1 MEPGR
6 LPGATETAP
15 FMSESGVGRWDRYVL
30 AKGADFDAML
40 REHLARGDRHVSFIL
55 GKGFD
60 PRMNVGLAKV
70 LDAGGAGTRQ
80 ATLIEFDEGPDS
92 ASQEYRAR
100 VETNVEGLNALLKD
114 RAELVRRTVRM
125 WSADN
130 EKRRI
135 TARSAE
141 ATFSKTDCE
150 TPTDIIVDISSLPRT
165 IFFPLVAKLLYLLDR
180 IVASGKPCP
189 NLVVLVSENPV
200 LDSLIAEDGIDEDAD
215 YVHPFRGSAE
225 REATATHPKVWLPIL
240 GEHQAVQLTRINELI
255 HPDEICPVVPSP
267 SLNPRRGDNLVQEY
281 RDLLFDALRVEPRN
295 FIHASELN
303 PFEAYRQVRHA
314 VIRYTKALK
323 PLGGCRSVVTS
334 VSSKLLSM
342 ASLLATYE
350 LKAAKYDVAIAQ
362 IECDGY
368 KIADISALDN
378 ELHQTTTYALW
389 LTGEFYAS

>member
-1 MEPGR
+1 
-6 LPGATETAP
+6 
-15 FMSESGVGRWDRYVL
+15 
-30 AKGADFDAML
+30 
-40 REHLARGDRHVSFIL
+40 
-55 GKGFD
+55 
-60 PRMNVGLAKV
+60 MNFGLTKM
-70 LDAGGAGTRQ
+70 LDAGGGGTRQ

-92 ASQEYRAR
+92 ASHQYSAR
-100 VETNVEGLNALLKD
+100 VQQNVEALSALVQN
-114 RAELVRRTVRM
+114 RAALVRRTVPM

-135 TARSAE
+135 TSRSAE
-141 ATFSKTDCE
+141 AAFSKKDCE
-150 TPTDIIVDISSLPRT
+150 SPTDIIVDISSLPRT

-200 LDSLIAEDGIDEDAD
+200 LDSLMGEDGIDEDAD

-240 GEHQAVQLTRINELI
+240 GERQAVQLTRINELI
-255 HPDEICPVVPSP
+255 HPDEICPVLPSP
-267 SLNPRRGDNLVQEY
+267 SLNPRRGDSLVQEY
-281 RDLLFDALRVEPRN
+281 RDLLFDALRVEPRT
-295 FIHASELN
+295 FIYASELN
-303 PFEAYRQVRHA
+303 PFEAYRQVRLA
-314 VIRYTKALK
+314 IVRYAEALK

-342 ASLLATYE
+342 AALLAVYD
-350 LKAAKYDVAIAQ
+350 LKAEKYDVAIAQ

-368 KIADISALDN
+368 KIADESTLDS

-389 LTGEFYAS
+389 LSGEFYAS